1 MRAQSAL
8 PEVNAKAPTE
18 AAVLAMSAGLELVP
32 QTVLEAITVP
42 ELLNTLRLGSA
53 RAPPTPNCV
62 RLGPSARMRSV
73 SVPLPL
79 ITNPGISMF
88 APVPTSA
95 RVEILMRRA
104 DPFEPDGGGGGYISG
119 GGGSF
124 GARGGGGWGGGG
136 GGGRG

>member
-8 PEVNAKAPTE
+8 PEVSAKAPTE
-18 AAVLAMSAGLELVP
+18 AAVLAMRPGLELVP
-32 QTVLEAITVP
+32 QTVLEAITIP

-104 DPFEPDGGGGGYISG
+104 DPFEQTVAGLASG
-119 GGGSF
+119 
-124 GARGGGGWGGGG
+124 W
-136 GGGRG
+136 